1 MLAAHSLGLGATMI
15 EIIPAAINKVKEVRN
30 IFQIPEENE
39 AVMSVIIGY
48 PKYKYK
54 RAVKRAMHDTD
65 WVK

>member
-15 EIIPAAINKVKEVRN
+15 EIIPAAINRVKEIRN

-54 RAVKRAMHDTD
+54 RAVKRAMQQIN
-65 WVK
+65 WIK